1 MAKKQEEK
9 AKPKFEYQ
17 VYSDFELQKFD
28 KQLEEYKTERELNG
42 KTVRYLSVEGENRF
56 LKDMEALSKY
66 GAVIVTGFK
75 YIENKFGNSY
85 ISCNPVNNYKIM
97 TNKLDQ
103 WNKWKGKKEDGQ
115 KMQMKEY
122 EKIADEL
129 QDKYADF

>member
-9 AKPKFEYQ
+9 TKPKFEYQ

-42 KTVRYLSVEGENRF
+42 KTIRYLSVEGENRF

-75 YIENKFGNSY
+75 YIGNKSGDSY
-85 ISCNPVNNYKIM
+85 VSCDPVNNYKIM
-97 TNKLDQ
+97 INKLDQ
-103 WNKWKGKKEDGQ
+103 WNKWKSKKEDGQ

-129 QDKYADF
+129 QDKYTDF

>member
-9 AKPKFEYQ
+9 TKPKFEYQ
-17 VYSDFELQKFD
+17 IYSDFELQEFD

-42 KTVRYLSVEGENRF
+42 KTIRYLSVEGENRF
-56 LKDMEALSKY
+56 LKDMGALSRY
-66 GAVIVTGFK
+66 VCGIIITDFK
-75 YIENKFGNSY
+75 IENKFGNSY
-85 ISCNPVNNYKIM
+85 VSCNPVNNYKIM